1 MGDHAQA
8 GMSEIVRALHAV
20 LADVVG
26 ESGDAPAS
34 LQDIGRTHVPIYIFD
49 AENHAILAA
58 NAAAL
63 QLYGY
68 SLEEFLRLTLYDIR
82 PPEEAERIRCYLAGG
97 LPQGLWH
104 SGIWHHRAKEGRVFT
119 VNVLGLSIVREGRPA
134 VLAIVT
140 DMTQTMRSP
149 DAPAPP
155 GSPIFPFAEQM
166 DQVCWIRCLDE
177 ARFVYLNP
185 AFERVFGLPREAAY
199 GNPDAAL
206 PLILE
211 EDLGA
216 VLRYRQ
222 ERSLG
227 PAKVEF
233 RIRRPDGELRWLAT
247 NSFRLE
253 DAAGGRMAA
262 GFTEDIT
269 ERKQAEQRR
278 LEAIETQRDA
288 VVREVHHRIKNSLQG
303 ATGLIRQFANA
314 HPELA
319 PLIAELTVK
328 LQSMATVHALQGRL
342 SSARLGLC
350 ELLNGV
356 VADAKPLLGA
366 KIVMNISPHREPCL
380 VIAEK
385 EAMPVALSLNEIVI
399 NAAKHGEP
407 GGQVRLE
414 AAIDLAAGAAEIR
427 VSNPGRLR
435 RGRASAPASGSG
447 LQLIRMLLPP
457 QGARF
462 DLREQEGEVLAV
474 LHLQAPVIMP
484 CR

>member
-1 MGDHAQA
+1 MGYLSQA
-8 GMSEIVRALHAV
+8 SMSEIVRALHAV

-49 AENHAILAA
+49 AESHAILAA

-68 SLEEFLRLTLYDIR
+68 GLEEFLSLTLYDIR
-82 PPEEAERIRCYLAGG
+82 PPEEKERIKRYLDDG
-97 LPQGLWH
+97 LLKGLWH
-104 SGIWHHRAKEGRVFT
+104 SGIWRHRTKEGRIFT
-119 VNVLGLSIVREGRPA
+119 VNALGLSIVREGRPA

-140 DMTQTMRSP
+140 DLTQTMRSP
-149 DAPAPP
+149 DAHATP

-166 DQVCWIRCLDE
+166 DQVCWIQCLDE
-177 ARFVYLNP
+177 ARVVYVNP
-185 AFERVFGLPREAAY
+185 AFERVFGLSREDVY
-199 GNPDAAL
+199 GNPDAIF

-216 VLRYRQ
+216 ILRYRQ

-253 DAAGGRMAA
+253 DAEGVRMVA

-288 VVREVHHRIKNSLQG
+288 VAREAHHHIKNSLQG
-303 ATGLIRQFANA
+303 ASGLMRQYANA

-319 PLIAELTVK
+319 PLVAELTVK

-356 VADAKPLLGA
+356 VADAKPLLGT

-385 EAMPVALSLNEIVI
+385 EAMPLALSLNEIVI

-407 GGQVRLE
+407 GGQVRVE

-435 RGRASAPASGSG
+435 QDRVSKPVAGNG
-447 LQLIRMLLPP
+447 LQLVRMLLQTP
-457 QGARF
+457 GVLF
-462 DLREQEGEVLAV
+462 DLREQGGEVLAV
-474 LHLQAPVIMP
+474 LHLQAPMIKP
-484 CR
+484 CQ

>member
-1 MGDHAQA
+1 
-8 GMSEIVRALHAV
+8 MSEIVRALHAV

-34 LQDIGRTHVPIYIFD
+34 LHDIGRTHVPIYIFD

-68 SLEEFLRLTLYDIR
+68 SLEEFLRLTLFDIR
-82 PPEEAERIRCYLAGG
+82 TPEEAERTKRFLSSG

-104 SGIWHHRAKEGRVFT
+104 SGVWRHRTKEGRVFT
-119 VNVLGLSIVREGRPA
+119 VNALGLSIVREGRSA

-149 DAPAPP
+149 DAPEPP

-185 AFERVFGLPREAAY
+185 AFEHVYGLPREVAY

-216 VLRYRQ
+216 ALRYRQ
-222 ERSLG
+222 EQASG
-227 PAKVEF
+227 PARVEF
-233 RIRRPDGELRWLAT
+233 RIRRPDGELRWLASH
-247 NSFRLE
+247 SFRLE
-253 DAAGGRMAA
+253 DAAGVRMAA

-278 LEAIETQRDA
+278 LEAIEAQRDA

-303 ATGLIRQFANA
+303 ATGLIHQFANA

-319 PLIAELTVK
+319 PLAAELSVK
-328 LQSMATVHALQGRL
+328 LQSMATIHGLQGRF
-342 SSARLGLC
+342 SPARLELC
-350 ELLNGV
+350 HLLNSI
-356 VADAKPLLGA
+356 VADFVAWQGTGIA
-366 KIVMNISPHREPCL
+366 TNIPPHCKPCL
-380 VIAEK
+380 SIAEK
-385 EAMPVALSLNEIVI
+385 ETVPVALSLNEIVM
-399 NAAKHGEP
+399 NALKHGKP

-414 AAIDLAAGAAEIR
+414 AVIDTAAGTAEIR

-435 RGRASAPASGSG
+435 RGRASAPAPGSG
-447 LQLIRMLLPP
+447 LQLIRMLLPT

-462 DLREQEGEVLAV
+462 DLREQDGEVLAV

-484 CR
+484 CQ

>member
-1 MGDHAQA
+1 MGDQAQA
-8 GMSEIVRALHAV
+8 GMSEIVRTLQAV
-20 LADVVG
+20 LADVVSKSSDIPG
-26 ESGDAPAS
+26 AF
-34 LQDIGRTHVPIYIFD
+34 QDIGRTHVPIYIFD
-49 AENHAILAA
+49 AESHAILAA

-68 SLEEFLRLTLYDIR
+68 GLEEFLRLTLYDIR
-82 PPEEAERIRCYLAGG
+82 PPEETERVRRYLDGG
-97 LPQGLWH
+97 LPKGLWH
-104 SGIWHHRAKEGRVFT
+104 SGIWRHRAKEGRIFT
-119 VNVLGLSIVREGRPA
+119 VNALWLSIVREGRPA
-134 VLAIVT
+134 VLVIVT

-149 DAPAPP
+149 DAHATP

-166 DQVCWIRCLDE
+166 DQVCWIQCLDE
-177 ARFVYLNP
+177 ARVVYVNP
-185 AFERVFGLPREAAY
+185 AFERVFGLSREEAY
-199 GNPDAAL
+199 GNPDAVF

-216 VLRYRQ
+216 ILRYRQ
-222 ERSLG
+222 ERCLG

-253 DAAGGRMAA
+253 DAEGLRMVA

-288 VVREVHHRIKNSLQG
+288 VAREAHHRIKNSLQSVS
-303 ATGLIRQFANA
+303 GLMRLYANA

-319 PLIAELTVK
+319 PLMAELTVK

-356 VADAKPLLGA
+356 VADAKPLLGT
-366 KIVMNISPHREPCL
+366 KIVMNISPHCEPCL

-385 EAMPVALSLNEIVI
+385 EAMPLALSLNEIVI
-399 NAAKHGEP
+399 NAAKHGKP
-407 GGQVRLE
+407 GGPIRLE
-414 AAIDLAAGAAEIR
+414 AVIDSAACTAEIR

-435 RGRASAPASGSG
+435 RDRVTKPVAGNG
-447 LQLIRMLLPP
+447 LQLVRMLLQTP
-457 QGARF
+457 GVLF
-462 DLREQEGEVLAV
+462 DLREQGGEVLAV
-474 LHLQAPVIMP
+474 LHLQAPMIM
-484 CR
+484 